1 MNGYQVV
8 AKKWAEGWEL
18 HIEDVGVTQVRRL
31 DKADETVRSYLRLDG
46 ASDWATGAINIVP
59 DLNGLEIEVSQTREE
74 VKAASAAQIQAAE
87 RSRNVA
93 RKLRRN
99 GLSITETAVVLGVS
113 RSRVSQLIRYPNGA
127 AV

>member
-18 HIEDVGVTQVRRL
+18 RIEDVGVTQVRRL
-31 DKADETVRSYLRLDG
+31 DKADETVSSYFRLDV

-59 DLNGLEIEVSQTREE
+59 DLNVLEIEVSQTLEE

-93 RKLRRN
+93 RN
-99 GLSITETAVVLGVS
+99 CDATD
-113 RSRVSQLIRYPNGA
+113 
-127 AV
+127 